1 MTISTV
7 ALRASLILGVFALT
21 NFAASIPAAAAP
33 VAAVSFDSA
42 TLKTDVPPYQFSLGF
57 SFTTGFSSLSVTS
70 IGYLNDGATGS
81 QAIHQ
86 LQIYQITSGTAASPV
101 AGTALLANPVSVTT
115 VGSVPAYNTFS
126 YTDLSSSLTLLANTS
141 YEIVGNSN
149 ANGYGI
155 NAVNSVFTGITYGT
169 SVYKSNTTTPDFNP
183 NIYSFNNIGNFGPN
197 FKFAAV
203 PEASSAIALGLMLA
217 SGGLAIVARKRIVK
231 S

>member
-7 ALRASLILGVFALT
+7 AFRASHILGVFALM
-21 NFAASIPAAAAP
+21 NFAASIPAAAAS
-33 VAAVSFDSA
+33 VTAISFDSS
-42 TLKTDVPPYQFSLGF
+42 TLKTDIPPYQFSLGF
-57 SFTTGFSSLSVTS
+57 TFTTGFSPLYVTS
-70 IGYLNDGATGS
+70 IGYLNDGATGNQS
-81 QAIHQ
+81 VHQ

-126 YTDLSSSLTLLANTS
+126 YTDLTSPVSLLANTS

-169 SVYKSNTTTPDFNP
+169 SVYKVNTTTPDFNP
-183 NIYSFNNIGNFGPN
+183 NAYGNNDIGNFGPN

-217 SGGLAIVARKRIVK
+217 FGGLAIVARKRSVK

>member
-1 MTISTV
+1 MTISQTTFRTG
-7 ALRASLILGVFALT
+7 LSLGVFALT
-21 NFAASIPAAAAP
+21 SLAASIPAVAVP
-33 VAAVSFDSA
+33 VTAVSFDSS
-42 TLKTDVPPYQFSLGF
+42 TLKQDTPPYQFSLGF
-57 SFTTGFSSLSVTS
+57 TFTTGVNALSVTS

-86 LQIYQITSGTAASPV
+86 LQFYQITSGTAASPA
-101 AGTALLANPVSVTT
+101 AGTALFANPVSVTT

-126 YTDLSSSLTLLANTS
+126 YTDLSSPLTLLANTS

-155 NAVNSVFTGITYGT
+155 NAVNSVFTGINYGT
-169 SVYKSNTTTPDFNP
+169 TVYKVNTSTPDFDANT
-183 NIYSFNNIGNFGPN
+183 YGFNNIGDFGPN
-197 FKFAAV
+197 FKFEAV

-217 SGGLAIVARKRIVK
+217 FGGLAIVARKRSVK

>member
-7 ALRASLILGVFALT
+7 AFRAGLILGVFALT
-21 NFAASIPAAAAP
+21 SLAASIPAAAAP
-33 VAAVSFDSA
+33 VTAVSFDSS
-42 TLKTDVPPYQFSLGF
+42 TLKQDIPPYQFSLGF
-57 SFTTGFSSLSVTS
+57 SFTTGLSSLSVTS

-86 LQIYQITSGTAASPV
+86 LQIYQITNGTAASPI
-101 AGTALLANPVSVTT
+101 AGTALFANPVSVTT
-115 VGSVPAYNTFS
+115 VGNVPAYNTFS
-126 YTDLSSSLTLLANTS
+126 YTDLTSPLTLLANTS

-183 NIYSFNNIGNFGPN
+183 NTYGYNDIGNFGPN

-217 SGGLAIVARKRIVK
+217 FGGLAIVARKRIVK

>member
-183 NIYSFNNIGNFGPN
+183 NTYGFNNIGNFGPN

-217 SGGLAIVARKRIVK
+217 FGGLAIVARKRSVK

>member
-1 MTISTV
+1 MTIST
-7 ALRASLILGVFALT
+7 AAFRTSLILGVFALT
-21 NFAASIPAAAAP
+21 NFAASIPAAAAS
-33 VAAVSFDSA
+33 VTAISFDSS
-42 TLKTDVPPYQFSLGF
+42 TLKTDIPPYQFSLGF
-57 SFTTGFSSLSVTS
+57 SFTTGLSPLSVTS

-126 YTDLSSSLTLLANTS
+126 YTDLTSPVSLLANTS

-169 SVYKSNTTTPDFNP
+169 SVYKVNTTTPDFNP
-183 NIYSFNNIGNFGPN
+183 NTYGNNDIGNFGPN

-217 SGGLAIVARKRIVK
+217 FGGLAIVARKRSVK